1 MWGRGLKMNV
11 FCIFFDFQLKIHSLR
26 IYSWVS
32 GVSPAGRG
40 GGVLPYKS
48 DEGARRKISRTSL
61 KGTRIF
67 FFFFLLAYPKLICTF
82 KRYQFNNKLYN
93 WHCKI
98 ILMVIKITFEQFLL
112 KEFLKVLS

>member
-11 FCIFFDFQLKIHSLR
+11 FCIFFDFQLKIHSLK

-32 GVSPAGRG
+32 GVSPAGGG

-67 FFFFLLAYPKLICTF
+67 FFYWRVPNSFAPLRGTNSTTNYITGTAN
-82 KRYQFNNKLYN
+82 FNGNKDN
-93 WHCKI
+93 
-98 ILMVIKITFEQFLL
+98 F
-112 KEFLKVLS
+112 

>member
-11 FCIFFDFQLKIHSLR
+11 FCIFFDFQLKIHSLK

-40 GGVLPYKS
+40 GVLPYKS
-48 DEGARRKISRTSL
+48 DQGARRKISRTSH

-67 FFFFLLAYPKLICTF
+67 LFFLLACPKLICTF